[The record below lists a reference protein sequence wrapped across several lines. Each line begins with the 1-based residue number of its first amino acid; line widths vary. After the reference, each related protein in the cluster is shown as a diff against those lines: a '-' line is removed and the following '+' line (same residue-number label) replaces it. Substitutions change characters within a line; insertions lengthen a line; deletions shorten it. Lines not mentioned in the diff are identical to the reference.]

1 MYNWFL
7 LFHRSFNIQ
16 ENTLLHSQVKVL
28 ILCYFVPHST
38 RSRKFK
44 HIICVW
50 VDHFSYNLS
59 HKRNTDCFH
68 FKYNKSAYTPPFSF
82 FVTKKSLLVSFGRQC
97 LKKRHTIE
105 KVGTTSVN
113 TMSNN
118 LALPRGVDPRMLAF
132 LQAQQRLQQQPN
144 GFPQQYPQQAPGP
157 QRPGG
162 DADVA
167 SFLLQLKTNQ
177 NGEPVSDA
185 EALQQLAMRNQQLQQ
200 HQQQQ
205 HQHMPLAQAPGTI
218 PGYPQMAAMNLYP
231 YGGIF
236 PQANAPNAAVQNQ
249 NFKFYNPMQ
258 PQVQM
263 HHPPQGLA
271 PMQQPG
277 GVVPGLNHSQPPM
290 AMHGG
295 PAPGEAGPVMTDAY
309 IESLIANDPK
319 EDKGKDSSETKPE
332 TTSKDAKQGPIS
344 AKDDMSV
351 ALVVA
356 KDRDLIPDALF
367 VALGQMKAC
376 RLQQCDRVGCYK
388 TRALGF
394 LGMTCKVSN
403 YIYCSVLLWLTHQR
417 TLLLTTNECSCFF
430 LFLINSTAVDN
441 PALDDTFP
449 TASEVSPRLQPRKQ
463 SSSTLAESAG
473 SAPRKFA
480 RPSWNCNGNRPTRST
495 CLRDVLDMEA
505 ARSSSSACGLD
516 CTGPRK
522 MGKLP

>member
-1 MYNWFL
+1 
-7 LFHRSFNIQ
+7 
-16 ENTLLHSQVKVL
+16 
-28 ILCYFVPHST
+28 
-38 RSRKFK
+38 
-44 HIICVW
+44 
-50 VDHFSYNLS
+50 
-59 HKRNTDCFH
+59 
-68 FKYNKSAYTPPFSF
+68 
-82 FVTKKSLLVSFGRQC
+82 
-97 LKKRHTIE
+97 
-105 KVGTTSVN
+105 
-113 TMSNN
+113 MSNN

-200 HQQQQ
+200 QQQQ
-205 HQHMPLAQAPGTI
+205 QHMPLAQA

-236 PQANAPNAAVQNQ
+236 PQANAPNAGVQNQ

-263 HHPPQGLA
+263 QHPPQGLA

-309 IESLIANDPK
+309 IESLITNDSK
-319 EDKGKDSSETKPE
+319 EDKDKDSSETKPE
-332 TTSKDAKQGPIS
+332 TSPKDTKQGPIS
-344 AKDDMSV
+344 AKDDMGI

-376 RLQQCDRVGCYK
+376 RLQQSDRVGCYK

-394 LGMTCKVSN
+394 LGMTCKVSFS
-403 YIYCSVLLWLTHQR
+403 IYLMFSFASEGHVLSQTKTSSHHQR
-417 TLLLTTNECSCFF
+417 IPSPVSSCF
-430 LFLINSTAVDN
+430 L
-441 PALDDTFP
+441 
-449 TASEVSPRLQPRKQ
+449 
-463 SSSTLAESAG
+463 
-473 SAPRKFA
+473 
-480 RPSWNCNGNRPTRST
+480 
-495 CLRDVLDMEA
+495 
-505 ARSSSSACGLD
+505 
-516 CTGPRK
+516 
-522 MGKLP
+522 